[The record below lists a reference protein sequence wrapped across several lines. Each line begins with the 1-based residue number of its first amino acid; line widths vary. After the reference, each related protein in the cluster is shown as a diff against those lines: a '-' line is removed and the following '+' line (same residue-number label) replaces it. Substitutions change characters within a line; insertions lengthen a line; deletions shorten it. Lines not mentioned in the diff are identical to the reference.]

1 MNETE
6 TTVIVKPP
14 ILNQIVVLFKDTHIR
29 IMTDVNKYIE
39 VSFRNE
45 EYAKES
51 LETTIDWW
59 IEEIKTSFLI
69 IRSEPDYVGQQGNMS
84 A

>member
-1 MNETE
+1 
-6 TTVIVKPP
+6 
-14 ILNQIVVLFKDTHIR
+14 
-29 IMTDVNKYIE
+29 MTDENKYVE

-51 LETTIDWW
+51 LETTIDCW
-59 IEEIKTSFLI
+59 IEEIKTLLLI
-69 IRSEPDYVGQQGNMS
+69 IRSEPGCVGQQGKMS

>member
-1 MNETE
+1 
-6 TTVIVKPP
+6 
-14 ILNQIVVLFKDTHIR
+14 
-29 IMTDVNKYIE
+29 MTDENKYIE
-39 VSFRNE
+39 ESFRNE

-51 LETTIDWW
+51 LETTKDCW

>member
-51 LETTIDWW
+51 LETTKDCW

-69 IRSEPDYVGQQGNMS
+69 IRSEPGWVGQQGKMS

>member
-14 ILNQIVVLFKDTHIR
+14 ILNQIVVLLKDTHIR
-29 IMTDVNKYIE
+29 IMTDENKYVE

-51 LETTIDWW
+51 LETTIDCW
-59 IEEIKTSFLI
+59 IEEIKTLLLI
-69 IRSEPDYVGQQGNMS
+69 IRSEPGCVGQQGKMS